1 MRRFAIL
8 AALTLLLAGCRTYVG
23 STDLFETGPAV
34 DDVAHAERER
44 ETFGLIW
51 TMRGGTVTVRFG
63 TEYDR
68 RHVRKQVVRQIGR
81 EYFYLD
87 KTDNVIDTGPMLTNP
102 LGIPFALIAW
112 PFAVFADTMD
122 LLCGKPWHFHGGNR
136 PGAGY
141 LAAYSPPVSWFTAIA
156 LRPPYAYKTGKLLS
170 EKDLWQDPAE
180 EIHETEIRQTF
191 FAPDAAGSEVRIEGE
206 RASIAGKMDASGA
219 FTFTPAELQCT
230 TVRGEPLEFRV
241 RHSPS
246 GRTWRVTTS
255 PVIDP
260 EELRDWNILADE
272 TLDPRSRTCALL
284 RLRPV
289 FGEDRVVELARR
301 LLSGRPLDLPA
312 LPHGSIQIRSTWFG
326 R

>member
-1 MRRFAIL
+1 MRRLAIFTAL
-8 AALTLLLAGCRTYVG
+8 ALLLAGCRTYVG
-23 STDLFETGPAV
+23 STDLCATGPV
-34 DDVAHAERER
+34 TDDIAHAERER
-44 ETFGLIW
+44 ETFGFVW

-68 RHVRKQVVRQIGR
+68 LHLRTQVVRHIGR

-102 LGIPFALIAW
+102 LGVPFALIAW
-112 PFAVFADTMD
+112 PFAVFVDTAD
-122 LLCGKPWHFHGGNR
+122 LLCGKSWHFHGENR

-141 LAAYSPPVSWFTAIA
+141 LVAYSPPVSWFTAIA

-170 EKDLWQDPAE
+170 EKDFWRDPPE
-180 EIHETEIRQTF
+180 EVHETEVRQTF
-191 FAPDAAGSEVRIEGE
+191 FEPDASGSEVRIGGG
-206 RASIAGKMDASGA
+206 RASIAGKTDASGA
-219 FTFTPAELQCT
+219 FSFTLAELQNT

-241 RHSPS
+241 RHSKS

-255 PVIDP
+255 PVIAP

-272 TLDPRSRTCALL
+272 TLDPRSRACALL
-284 RLRPV
+284 RLRSV
-289 FGEDRVVELARR
+289 FGEDRVVELAHR

-312 LPHGSIQIRSTWFG
+312 QPYGSIRIRSTWFG